1 MKVAAFINLKGGTG
15 KTASADNIGHIL
27 ATIYDKKVLMIDM
40 DPQSNTT
47 TMFNGG
53 NDLEEAPIISR
64 ISNWLAGEGLA
75 ENPTKSVEDILLDA
89 KCNLDIKETI
99 IKTKFKNVDLIPAY
113 ITLSAAEQNLT
124 SDVTSVQQTRLKKHL
139 KAIENEYDYCIIDC
153 SPTLGIST
161 INALY
166 AADEVYIPMK
176 NDAYSLEGACV
187 SMSIIKDVMD
197 ENERLRIGGIFVTQK
212 TNTNVN
218 KMVDEFLDNVLAD
231 FKIPVSIRNS
241 IKISEATYNNV
252 PLLVADPEAK
262 LPVTQDYIQLTEYI
276 INKER

>member
-53 NDLEEAPIISR
+53 DDLEEAPIISR

-89 KCNLDIKETI
+89 KCNLDIRETI